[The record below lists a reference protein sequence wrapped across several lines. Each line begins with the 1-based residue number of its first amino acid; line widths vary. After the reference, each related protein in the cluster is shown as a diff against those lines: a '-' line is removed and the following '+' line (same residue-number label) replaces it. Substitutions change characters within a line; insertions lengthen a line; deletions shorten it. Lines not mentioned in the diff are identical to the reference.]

1 MTFGHLGKRLDQK
14 DKVNFKLCDVTTWL
28 TIAIHILTNISRSKD
43 NQAMKFGQLIVHNL
57 RNISVEKSYTKC
69 DGETIPWPFI
79 KKSKL
84 SISLDQYSSFI
95 YFIFIVCQVEDYQKG
110 LKLSCISLAFA
121 SNKAFSKIICIIFCM
136 IFEEKYF
143 SCCSFTWPIFN
154 VWLRLLRAILANM
167 CIIILC

>member
-1 MTFGHLGKRLDQK
+1 
-14 DKVNFKLCDVTTWL
+14 
-28 TIAIHILTNISRSKD
+28 
-43 NQAMKFGQLIVHNL
+43 MKFGQLIVHNL

-84 SISLDQYSSFI
+84 SIYLDQYSSFI

-121 SNKAFSKIICIIFCM
+121 SNKAFSKIICIIFAWFLKRNISLVVLLPDQFSMSGCV
-136 IFEEKYF
+136 YF
-143 SCCSFTWPIFN
+143 VRYWQIC
-154 VWLRLLRAILANM
+154 VL
-167 CIIILC
+167 